1 LKGMHARGEAKR
13 AANRGRSERG
23 PPRGKR
29 SDASLSPVK
38 SRHRRVMRH
47 LLQHASYLDAVR
59 EVQLVPRGLA
69 EDGVKR
75 LLEVR
80 GRFRVREERA
90 DDAEDPSL
98 GR

>member
-1 LKGMHARGEAKR
+1 
-13 AANRGRSERG
+13 
-23 PPRGKR
+23 
-29 SDASLSPVK
+29 
-38 SRHRRVMRH
+38 MRH
-47 LLQHASYLDAVR
+47 LLRHASYLDAVR